1 MIDLI
6 GNTPLLRLKGENVR
20 KDIRIYGKAEFLNIS
35 GSVKDR
41 AATAMIAAGI
51 RSGALRKGM
60 TIIDAT
66 SGNTGIA
73 FARIGA
79 ASGYEVALCI
89 PENASQERIKLM
101 RAYGARIIL
110 TSAVEGNEG
119 AYAEAQRIVSEQPDR
134 YFYPNQYVNPENWK
148 AHYYGTAAEIISQT
162 SGEITHFVSGVGTGG
177 TFMGCAKRFKE
188 FGKHIKTIA
197 VTPDSPF
204 HGIEGIKHYSGITA
218 EGFYDAAY
226 EDERIEVTTEQA
238 YAQTKRLAQ
247 SEGLLVG
254 VSSGANVAAAL
265 KIAEDVP
272 AGSVI
277 VTVLC
282 DAGDRYLSG
291 NIYGGE
297 KEK

>member
-1 MIDLI
+1 MLDLI
-6 GNTPLLRLKGENVR
+6 GNTPLLRLKGENVP
-20 KDIRIYGKAEFLNIS
+20 KDVRIYGKAEFLNIS

-51 RSGALRKGM
+51 RSGALKKGM

-73 FARIGA
+73 LARIGA

-89 PENASQERIKLM
+89 PENASQERIKMM

-110 TSAVEGNEG
+110 TSALEGNEG
-119 AYAEAQRIVSEQPDR
+119 AYSEAQRIVSEAPDK
-134 YFYPNQYVNPENWK
+134 YFYPDQFTNPENWK
-148 AHYYGTAAEIISQT
+148 AHYFGTAAEIISQT

-177 TFMGCAKRFKE
+177 TFMGCAKKLKE
-188 FGKHIKTIA
+188 FNERIRTIA

-204 HGIEGIKHYSGITA
+204 HGIEGIKHYTGITA
-218 EGFYDAAY
+218 EGFYDAAF
-226 EDERIEVTTEQA
+226 EDERIEVTTEEA
-238 YAQTKRLAQ
+238 YSQTRRLAR

-254 VSSGANVAAAL
+254 VSTGANVAAAL
-265 KIAEDVP
+265 RTAEKAP
-272 AGSVI
+272 SGSVI

-291 NIYGGE
+291 NIWE
-297 KEK
+297 KV